1 MRRWRLGGLVG
12 GLAPGPL
19 AMPRFSVGL
28 PMRSL
33 APPWFPWGWLPVGR
47 LSRALFAPGIA
58 KRRFAQALLALGLLS
73 TLAACAPAPPPP
85 TVVNLTLVATSDVNG
100 TPGGAGAP
108 LVVRVY
114 QLSSDA
120 AFSGAEF
127 FQLFN
132 QDAATLKSDQVKK
145 DEYILAPGQTKT
157 ATLNPMST
165 VTEIGIF
172 AAYRSFQTVTWRAV
186 VAVAPNKTTNINV
199 QATAKGIVVKT
210 DPAAAL
216 KPAS

>member
-12 GLAPGPL
+12 GLAPEPRASQRLPAAPILPQRPPAPPL
-19 AMPRFSVGL
+19 PAGL
-28 PMRSL
+28 PRR
-33 APPWFPWGWLPVGR
+33 R
-47 LSRALFAPGIA
+47 L
-58 KRRFAQALLALGLLS
+58 AQALLTLGLL
-73 TLAACAPAPPPP
+73 TLGLLTVLAACAPPPPPP

-100 TPGGAGAP
+100 TPGGQGAP
-108 LVVRVY
+108 LVVRIY

-132 QDAATLKSDQVKK
+132 QDAATLKSDLVKK

-157 ATLNPMST
+157 ATLNPNST

-186 VAVAPNKTTNINV
+186 VDVAPNKTTNINV